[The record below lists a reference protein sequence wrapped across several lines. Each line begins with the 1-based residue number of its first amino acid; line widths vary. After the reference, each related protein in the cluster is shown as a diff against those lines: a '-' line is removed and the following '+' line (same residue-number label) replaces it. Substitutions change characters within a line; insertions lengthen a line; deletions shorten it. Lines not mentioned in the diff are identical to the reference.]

1 MTARP
6 EYILLWRNAMS
17 SKIDT
22 VTARAK
28 LKCRREPYWQK
39 ISQGCFLG
47 FRKMTSD
54 AAGVWQVR
62 YRTEDGNHITR
73 TLGKFED
80 HAAHGRFDVASS
92 VAEEWINHLNVG
104 GTTDTVDV
112 MDACVAYVQKIRE
125 LKGDKAAEDLQARYR
140 RWVAPDPIRRV
151 QLTKAK
157 REHFAAFRKRVNEAP
172 VEVGNYGVKRPR
184 SKDTVNRDIAAVRA
198 ALNQALKDGKAT
210 SDFAWRAPLAAFKNV
225 SKRRDLYLDREQ
237 RKRLIDTAAPDLAIF
252 LRGLSMLP
260 LRPGAGAAL
269 LVADFNVRF
278 HVLRIGTDK
287 SGGDRKFR
295 VPSEIGDFLTDIIG
309 GRPVEEPL
317 FVRDGGLAWNK
328 DAWKDPLKL
337 AAAKA
342 GLPPNTV
349 ATSIRHSVITDL
361 VHGGLDLLTVAQLS
375 GTSVAMIEKHYGHLR
390 GEVAAVALGRL
401 ML

>member
-1 MTARP
+1 
-6 EYILLWRNAMS
+6 MS
-17 SKIDT
+17 NKIDT
-22 VTARAK
+22 VNARAK

-62 YRTEDGNHITR
+62 YRTGDGNHITR
-73 TLGKFED
+73 TLGKFEE
-80 HAAHGRFDVASS
+80 HAAHGRFDVAIS
-92 VAEEWINHLNVG
+92 VAAEWINHLNVG
-104 GTTDTVDV
+104 GTTETVDV

-140 RWVAPDPIRRV
+140 RWVAPDPIRKV

-157 REHFAAFRKRVNEAP
+157 RDHFTAFRKRLNEAP
-172 VEVGNYGVKRPR
+172 VQVGKSGLIRPR
-184 SKDTVNRDIAAVRA
+184 SKDTINRDIAAVRA

-225 SKRRDLYLDREQ
+225 SKRRELYLDRDQ
-237 RKRLIDTAAPDLAIF
+237 RKQLIGMAAPDLAVF

-269 LVADFNVRF
+269 QVADFNTRF
-278 HVLRIGTDK
+278 NVLRIGTDK
-287 SGGDRKFR
+287 SGADRKFR
-295 VPSEIGDFLTDIIG
+295 VPREIGEFLTELIG
-309 GRPVEEPL
+309 DRPHNDPL
-317 FVRDGGLAWNK
+317 FVREGGLAWNK
-328 DAWKDPLKL
+328 DAWKDPIKL
-337 AAAKA
+337 AAVKA
-342 GLPPNTV
+342 GLPTKTV

-390 GEVAAVALGRL
+390 GEVAATALEKL
-401 ML
+401 WL